1 MEENKE
7 ITKDLLPKSTDGYK
21 EGAIAGGLVGLVIA
35 AYLRKNIMYGI
46 FIGLVSGGYIGY
58 LSKNS
63 GNNQNFI
70 EPKK

>member
-1 MEENKE
+1 MEENKD
-7 ITKDLLPKSTDGYK
+7 ISKSLLGKSTDGYR

-46 FIGLVSGGYIGY
+46 LIGLVGGGYIGY

-63 GNNQNFI
+63 DNEQKFTK
-70 EPKK
+70 PKN